1 MRPGEASSFQMAEE
15 RQRLKGLA
23 ETHFVAENA
32 ARSERISALGLM
44 FVLSVV
50 RMACLTAAEAS

>member
-1 MRPGEASSFQMAEE
+1 MAEE

-23 ETHFVAENA
+23 ETHFVAENT
-32 ARSERISALGLM
+32 ARSERISAVGLM